1 MKHNYNYHSAHKLAS
16 VAMFEELLWFILVVI
31 LVTLVVNHFTATR
44 NLPPGPFPLPIIGN
58 AHKLA
63 ADSRHVDLMQ
73 LEKQYG
79 KVFRLYLGSQLVV
92 VVSGGDALKEVL
104 VTKSDDFAGRPS
116 LYTTEVYSK
125 GKAIGLA
132 DYSPEWRLHRKVAV
146 SALKMYSTGGLK
158 QESII
163 NNEFDLLFK
172 QVRLR
177 NGQPH
182 DITREIRLA
191 VTNVI
196 CALVFGSRYVLD
208 DPEFTKF
215 VEITNTL
222 ATIFVAGC
230 VVDVFPWLGFIP
242 FKSIQNLRDK
252 CKERD
257 ELVGKIYR
265 QHVEANRVACPR
277 DLTDALLKARKEAED
292 EDSSVKGFLTDDK
305 LIMTMSEVFMAGME
319 TTASTLCW
327 ALLYL
332 IHNPEVQQRLHQELD
347 QVIGPDSLP
356 DPQDKKNLPYLEATI
371 AETLRLS
378 SLGPLGLP
386 HKTTVDTTLQGY
398 NIPKETTVL
407 INLWSLH
414 HDPTI
419 WDDPHSFIPERFLD
433 NDGKFVPPK
442 QDRFL
447 PFAAGRRACLG
458 EPLARVEL
466 FLILARLLHSF
477 RFENP
482 PGSDLPTLK
491 PITGIVLSPQPF
503 TVCAFNRHDN

>member
-1 MKHNYNYHSAHKLAS
+1 
-16 VAMFEELLWFILVVI
+16 MFEELLWFILVVI

-104 VTKSDDFAGRPS
+104 VTKSADFAGRPI

-132 DYSPEWRLHRKVAV
+132 DYSSEWRLHRKVAV

-163 NNEFDLLFK
+163 NNEFDLLLK
-172 QVRLR
+172 RVSAR

-182 DITREIRLA
+182 EITREIHLA
-191 VTNVI
+191 VMNVI
-196 CALVFGSRYVLD
+196 CALVFGSRYELD

-215 VEITNTL
+215 VEITNAVLTML
-222 ATIFVAGC
+222 AAGS

-305 LIMTMSEVFMAGME
+305 LIMTMSEVFIAGME
-319 TTASTLCW
+319 TTAS
-327 ALLYL
+327 YL
-332 IHNPEVQQRLHQELD
+332 VLGAFIC
-347 QVIGPDSLP
+347 
-356 DPQDKKNLPYLEATI
+356 NL
-371 AETLRLS
+371 
-378 SLGPLGLP
+378 
-386 HKTTVDTTLQGY
+386 
-398 NIPKETTVL
+398 
-407 INLWSLH
+407 
-414 HDPTI
+414 
-419 WDDPHSFIPERFLD
+419 
-433 NDGKFVPPK
+433 
-442 QDRFL
+442 
-447 PFAAGRRACLG
+447 
-458 EPLARVEL
+458 
-466 FLILARLLHSF
+466 
-477 RFENP
+477 
-482 PGSDLPTLK
+482 
-491 PITGIVLSPQPF
+491 QP
-503 TVCAFNRHDN
+503 

>member
-1 MKHNYNYHSAHKLAS
+1 
-16 VAMFEELLWFILVVI
+16 MFEELLWFILVVI
-31 LVTLVVNHFTATR
+31 LVTLVVNHFTTTR

-63 ADSRHVDLMQ
+63 SDSRHVDLMQ

-92 VVSGGDALKEVL
+92 VVSGGEALKEVL
-104 VTKSDDFAGRPS
+104 VTKSADFAGRPI

-132 DYSPEWRLHRKVAV
+132 DYSPPWRLHRKVAV

-163 NNEFDLLFK
+163 NNEFDLLLK
-172 QVRLR
+172 RVRFR
-177 NGQPH
+177 NGQPY
-182 DITREIRLA
+182 DIVKEIRLV

-196 CALVFGSRYVLD
+196 CALVFGSRYELD

-215 VEITNTL
+215 VEITNAVVRIL
-222 ATIFVAGC
+222 AVGS

-265 QHVEANRVACPR
+265 EHVEANRVTSPR

-305 LIMTMSEVFMAGME
+305 LIMTMSEVFIAGME

-332 IHNPEVQQRLHQELD
+332 IHNPGVQQMLHQELD
-347 QVIGPDSLP
+347 QVIGPDRLP
-356 DPQDKKNLPYLEATI
+356 QPQDKKNLPYLEATI

-378 SLGPLGLP
+378 SLAPLAIP
-386 HKTTVDTTLQGY
+386 HKATVDTTLQGY

-482 PGSDLPTLK
+482 SGCDLPSLK
-491 PITGIVLSPQPF
+491 PVTGIALAPQPF
-503 TVCAFNRHDN
+503 RVCAFNRHDD